1 MDHIGKDHAKNWRVD
16 LATEEGEKLTFR
28 DLFCVHIQVCDA
40 LVCAFSARL
49 ECWLE
54 NDISPPE
61 VVSDDDKGIA
71 GEEEEDIGR
80 VDNLW
85 RKRCK
90 YLSNANLVNI

>member
-16 LATEEGEKLTFR
+16 LATEEGEKWT
-28 DLFCVHIQVCDA
+28 FCVFIQVCA
-40 LVCAFSARL
+40 FVCAFPTRL
-49 ECWLE
+49 ECWFE
-54 NDISPPE
+54 DNISPPE